1 MMDPAPYRSVTN
13 GIEVSVE
20 PEYAPDRSNPERNDY
35 FWVYTVQ
42 IRNHGDQ
49 SIQLRARHW
58 QITDASGSVQHVRGL
73 GVVGEQPILKP
84 GEAFEYSSG
93 CPLRTAQGMMMGSYE
108 MVWSDGRRLEV
119 SIPAFSLDTP
129 FTKRSLN

>member
-20 PEYAPDRSNPERNDY
+20 PEYAPDRSNPERSDY

-73 GVVGEQPILKP
+73 GVVGEQPVLKP

-93 CPLRTAQGMMMGSYE
+93 CPLRTAQGMMTGSYE
-108 MVWSDGRRLEV
+108 MVWSDGRRVNV

-129 FTKRSLN
+129 FEKRILN